1 MNILINFGI
10 LLEGVTILADRYI
23 KSFPNWLAIVLDV
36 AAVILMIAGMIV
48 SKHTVHT

>member
-1 MNILINFGI
+1 MNLLINFGI
-10 LLEGVTILADRYI
+10 LREGVTILAERYI
-23 KSFPNWLAIVLDV
+23 KSLPNWLAIVLDV